1 MSKYTPEMI
10 QRCAEWVEV
19 NGLYPQK
26 CGAPVKQFCEAMGI
40 DDDTYYE
47 WKKKP
52 EFSDRI
58 KKAQEKFSQ
67 STVTEVVNALKKK
80 ALGFEYVD
88 KVQELSPK
96 KVIIY
101 DPKTGRKVA
110 EEQGELITSKRT
122 QKTVVVAPDTAAAI
136 FLLTNLSP
144 EEWKNYQ
151 RAEVVG
157 SLNVHDA
164 RTLTAEEAAEV
175 EAKLN
180 ELTKAQ

>member
-1 MSKYTPEMI
+1 MI

-26 CGAPVKQFCEAMGI
+26 CGAPVMQYCEAMGI
-40 DDDTYYE
+40 SWDTHKAWMLKSEYSE
-47 WKKKP
+47 A
-52 EFSDRI
+52 I

-96 KVIIY
+96 KVVIY
-101 DPKTGRKVA
+101 DPKTGRKMA

-175 EAKLN
+175 EIKLN
-180 ELTKAQ
+180 ELMKAQK